1 MSVWHEVIVCVQV
14 IVRYTDAILGSVTEV
29 PTIHGQAML
38 QIPAGTQS
46 GQVLTMR
53 GAGISPGSAGLAAKE
68 GILQIGAGDS
78 QRGAHHFIVI
88 VLLPQQA
95 CPVTASRLLGDVL
108 CRLVSLNWA
117 RAHFASLCYL
127 LPSRRCIPTASK
139 AMHDLARR
147 VQETSCCRCPGMPG
161 WCSMSVIC
169 VQVSNEERMRLM
181 QLRRL
186 WSSDMSQACVVEAD

>member
-1 MSVWHEVIVCVQV
+1 MSAWHEGSCVQV
-14 IVRYTDAILGSVTEV
+14 IVRYTDAILGAMTEV

-53 GAGISPGSAGLAAKE
+53 GAGISPGSAGLAAAE

-88 VLLPQQA
+88 VLLPQQV
-95 CPVTASRLLGDVL
+95 CPVTASSLSEDVS
-108 CRLVSLNWA
+108 CMLVSLNWA
-117 RAHFASLCYL
+117 RALSACLCYL
-127 LPSRRCIPTASK
+127 IVAKLTMHPHSIKGNARPHQRCAGDFMLQMPWV
-139 AMHDLARR
+139 ARM
-147 VQETSCCRCPGMPG
+147 VLDDVT
-161 WCSMSVIC
+161 C

-186 WSSDMSQACVVEAD
+186 WSSDMSQACAVGAD